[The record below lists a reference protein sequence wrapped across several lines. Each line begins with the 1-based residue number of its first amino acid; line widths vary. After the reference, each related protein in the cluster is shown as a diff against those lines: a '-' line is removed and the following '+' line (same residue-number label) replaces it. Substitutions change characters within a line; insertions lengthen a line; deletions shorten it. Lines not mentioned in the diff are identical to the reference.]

1 MRETILE
8 SLKKVEDQ
16 FNVKILYACESGSRA
31 WGFPSKDSDYDVRF
45 IYVHKKEDYLTID
58 QMGIGTK
65 RDVIE
70 LPINDLLDITGWE
83 LTKALKLFRKSNPP
97 LLEWLHSE
105 IVYYQAFSTIEQMQ
119 ELSKSIFAP
128 GSCIHHYLNMASKNF
143 REYLQGE
150 EVRIKKYFYVLRPVL
165 AAKWIEQYDEFPP
178 LEFPEL
184 LDNLI
189 PEGELKNEIN
199 TLLKRKLTGEELDQE
214 RKIQVINQ
222 FLTEEIARL
231 RKYTKTLNNDR
242 SNITPKLDSLFRNTL
257 DEVWRE

>member
-1 MRETILE
+1 MRETILK
-8 SLKKVEDQ
+8 SLEKVEDQ

-58 QMGIGTK
+58 QMGIGSK

-97 LLEWLHSE
+97 LLEWLRSE

-128 GSCIHHYLNMASKNF
+128 DSCIHHYLNMASNNF

-165 AAKWIEQYDEFPP
+165 AAKWIEQYNEFPP
-178 LEFPEL
+178 LEFPKL

-199 TLLKRKLTGEELDQE
+199 TLLKRKLAGEELDQE

-231 RKYTKTLNNDR
+231 REYTKTLNNDR